1 MKDSPE
7 ALQIRWLLQLLRPSI
22 CQCPPRSCAVSIP
35 HQQVQ
40 LAWLEPNPIAAV
52 TAIDMH
58 ARVVGIVERRER
70 LETSWTPQPLPAVA
84 TGRPDVCG
92 HRSLANERTKFSR
105 IEPEAL
111 AVVTGIDGLPE
122 PSFSDQGVFT
132 AGTAHAQ
139 RGHGSPKTGTLH
151 QAFRGGGTALS
162 FQRGT
167 QHCADKMWGT
177 QHCCQHRITMGQ
189 RGARNIRL
197 NELRSLMGGRW
208 WSEPNDR

>member
-40 LAWLEPNPIAAV
+40 LAWLEPNPIAVV

-139 RGHGSPKTGTLH
+139 RGHGSPCLQQGQRMLKGD
-151 QAFRGGGTALS
+151 TALQKRGHCTKLS
-162 FQRGT
+162 VAGTRLSAAGT
-167 QHCADKMWGT
+167 QH
-177 QHCCQHRITMGQ
+177 
-189 RGARNIRL
+189 
-197 NELRSLMGGRW
+197 
-208 WSEPNDR
+208 